1 MLATFVIGLREGLE
15 AALIVGIIAAFLKQQ
30 GRTDRLRQMWLG
42 IALAVLICVAVGIG
56 LAVLSYEL
64 DQTAQEAME
73 TVIALIAVAMITYMV
88 VWMRRHSRDL
98 KKQLHDA
105 AGSALATGSA
115 FALVAMSFLAVLREG
130 IETVAFL
137 LAQFRAASAPAMA
150 GVGAGLGIVIAA
162 GLGYGIYRGGV
173 KLNLSRFFRI
183 TGLVLVLVAAG
194 LLMSALR
201 TGHSAGWINVGQ
213 AELVNL
219 SWLVQ
224 PGSILESLLTGVLGL
239 QRGPRVI
246 EVIAWA
252 VYFVPMAAY
261 VVWPQPKRTAPA
273 RPAPAAS

>member
-30 GRTDRLRQMWLG
+30 GRADRLRQMWLG
-42 IALAVLICVAVGIG
+42 IGLAVLICVAIGVG

-73 TVIALIAVAMITYMV
+73 TVIALVAVAMITYMV
-88 VWMRRHSRDL
+88 IWMRRHSRDL
-98 KKQLHDA
+98 RQQLHDA

-115 FALVAMSFLAVLREG
+115 LALVAMAFLAVLREG

-137 LAQFRAASAPAMA
+137 LAQFRVASTPALA

-183 TGLVLVLVAAG
+183 TGVVLVLVAAG
-194 LLMSALR
+194 LLMSAMR

-213 AELVNL
+213 AELFNL

-224 PGSILESLLTGVLGL
+224 PGSIIESLLTGVLGL

-246 EVIAWA
+246 EVIVW
-252 VYFVPMAAY
+252 VIYFVPLAAY
-261 VVWPQPKRTAPA
+261 VVWPQPKRREATQPA
-273 RPAPAAS
+273 TVAG